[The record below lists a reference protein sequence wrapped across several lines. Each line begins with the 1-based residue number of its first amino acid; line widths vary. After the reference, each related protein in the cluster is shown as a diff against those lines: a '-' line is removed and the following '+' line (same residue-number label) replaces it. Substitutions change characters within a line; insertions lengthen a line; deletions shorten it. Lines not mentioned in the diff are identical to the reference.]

1 MIQKITQYIFHL
13 KGIVHSMQELK
24 QLIPNIINEETI
36 ISATFSGVKNKAEKT
51 FNKVTIKKVI
61 IKNEEKHQFEYI
73 YDKNVEHKNLTND
86 ETTQEICTLIETYF
100 KQAIINTVESD
111 YHILVNK
118 KGQIK
123 INKKTATRK
132 FETISHNR
140 KKQYI
145 LNEGELSPFLI
156 ELGIMTSQ
164 GKIVKAKYDKFKQIN
179 RYLELVADCIP
190 YLDKNKTIRIIDF
203 GCGKAY
209 LTFALYDYL
218 VVKMGY
224 NVEIVGL
231 DLKENVITF
240 CSLLAKKL
248 EFNDLRFKQGDI
260 NGFDEFSDVDMVIS
274 LHACNTATDDALSK
288 AVSWGAKVILAVPC
302 CQHEF
307 LKKIKNEKMNP
318 MMKYGIIKEKL
329 ATLLTDSVRA
339 NVLEI
344 MGYRTQVLE
353 FIDME
358 HTPKNVMIRAFFE
371 DNKNIKKIVNE
382 YNEFKQQW
390 QISPYIEKVFG
401 VKLTDKL

>member
-1 MIQKITQYIFHL
+1 
-13 KGIVHSMQELK
+13 MQNLRELV
-24 QLIPNIINEETI
+24 PTIISDETI
-36 ISATFSGVKNKAEKT
+36 ISAVFSGVKNKIEKT
-51 FNKVTIKKVI
+51 FHKVTLKKVI
-61 IKNEEKHQFEYI
+61 IKNEEKYQFEYS
-73 YDKNVEHKNLTND
+73 YDKNVEHKNLSNT
-86 ETTQEICTLIETYF
+86 ETIEEICSLIETYF
-100 KQAIINTVESD
+100 KQAIIHTVQSD

-123 INKKTATRK
+123 INKKAATRR
-132 FETISHNR
+132 FEEISHNR
-140 KKQYI
+140 KKKYI

-156 ELGIMTSQ
+156 ELGIMTAQ

-179 RYLELVADCIP
+179 RYLELVSDCIP
-190 YLDKNKTIRIIDF
+190 YLDKNKKIRIVDF

-218 VVKMGY
+218 VLKMGY

-231 DLKENVITF
+231 DLKENVIRF
-240 CSLLAKKL
+240 CSDLAEKL
-248 EFNDLRFKQGDI
+248 GFDDLRFEQGDI
-260 NGFDEFSDVDMVIS
+260 NGFDAFCDVDMVIS
-274 LHACNTATDDALSK
+274 LHACNTATDDALAK

-307 LKKIKNEKMNP
+307 LKKIENKKMIS

-344 MGYRTQVLE
+344 MGYRTQVIE

-371 DNKNIKKIVNE
+371 GTPKSIKLINE
-382 YNEFKQQW
+382 YKTFKQEW
-390 QISPYIEKVFG
+390 QISPYIEEVFG
-401 VKLTDKL
+401 EKLTLRLEE